1 MARSRSN
8 PFRQP
13 PVDYKYDPLIATLKE
28 CRERVV
34 HLTRE
39 CGNRLPLNREAE
51 AVIHD
56 IDALAKLLP
65 EGAADQI
72 IPKPLLP
79 TTWPSSRHNG

>member
-1 MARSRSN
+1 MPRSRSN

-13 PVDYKYDPLIATLKE
+13 SVDYDYEPLIQALKE
-28 CRERVV
+28 CRERAV

-65 EGAADQI
+65 GDAADRVT
-72 IPKPLLP
+72 PKITLHSTRFTP
-79 TTWPSSRHNG
+79 

>member
-1 MARSRSN
+1 MPRSRAN

-13 PVDYKYDPLIATLKE
+13 PVDYKYGPLIAALKE

-51 AVIHD
+51 AMIHD

-65 EGAADQI
+65 GGAADQI
-72 IPKPLLP
+72 IPKSVLHSTRP
-79 TTWPSSRHNG
+79 